1 MKTILLIS
9 DKSPDLSVFD
19 DILGM
24 SGYALVIA
32 NPQQLLLNPEDFP
45 LPDAVILPY
54 NWENELAFR
63 GFQISRRSGGS
74 QIPLILIG
82 SILPDFVLN
91 QNKVIGR
98 FFTFP
103 LAAQLV
109 QVFRTAL
116 PN

>member
-9 DKSPDLSVFD
+9 SRSSDNGVFD

-24 SGYALVIA
+24 AGYTLVTA
-32 NPQQLLLNPEDFP
+32 SAQQLLLNPDDFP

-63 GFQISRRSGGS
+63 GFQISRTCNCD
-74 QIPLILIG
+74 QIPLIVVG
-82 SILPDFVLN
+82 NRLPDFVFN
-91 QNKVIGR
+91 QNNVIGS
-98 FFTFP
+98 FLTFP

-109 QVFRTAL
+109 QVFRNAL